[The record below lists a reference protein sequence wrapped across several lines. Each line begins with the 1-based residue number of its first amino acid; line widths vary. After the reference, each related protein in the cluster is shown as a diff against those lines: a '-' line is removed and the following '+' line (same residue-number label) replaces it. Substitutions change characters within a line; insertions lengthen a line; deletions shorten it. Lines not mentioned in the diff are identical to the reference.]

1 MLEIARSSSPIIP
14 LFQHSNSSVEALV
27 AHANSL
33 TLPAESAD
41 WSLPSRRKVGVIGL
55 ILTESALFTIFVTA
69 YLFYIGKSTTGPYPR
84 EVLDLPI
91 LATVCLLS
99 SSLTIVLAERAFD
112 RGDNGK
118 FRIWLLVTILLG
130 VEFLGSTAFEWW
142 RLIFRDH
149 LTISTNLF
157 GTTFYSLV
165 GLHASHVI
173 VGLILLVLVLIL
185 SLRDGVRQ
193 AHAEHIEMLSWYW
206 HFVDGIWIVVF
217 TVVYII
223 GR

>member
-1 MLEIARSSSPIIP
+1 VAR
-14 LFQHSNSSVEALV
+14 V
-27 AHANSL
+27 NSL
-33 TLPAESAD
+33 TLPVESGE
-41 WSLPSRRKVGVIGL
+41 WSLPSRRKIGVIGL

-69 YLFYIGKSTTGPYPR
+69 YLFYIGKSATGPYPK

-91 LATVCLLS
+91 LATIYLLS
-99 SSLTIVLAERAFD
+99 SSLTVVLAERAFR
-112 RGDNGK
+112 RGHTGG
-118 FRIWLLVTILLG
+118 FQLWWLITILLA
-130 VEFLGSTAFEWW
+130 VAFLGSTALEWR
-142 RLIFRDH
+142 RLIFKDH

-173 VGLILLVLVLIL
+173 VGLTLLVLVLVL
-185 SLRDGVRQ
+185 SVRGYVKE

-206 HFVDGIWIVVF
+206 HFVDGIWVIVF

>member
-1 MLEIARSSSPIIP
+1 MA
-14 LFQHSNSSVEALV
+14 N
-27 AHANSL
+27 AHAL
-33 TLPAESAD
+33 TLPAESGE
-41 WSLPSRRKVGVIGL
+41 WSLPSRRKAGVIGL

-69 YLFYIGKSTTGPYPR
+69 YLFYIGKSITGPYPNQ
-84 EVLDLPI
+84 VLDLPI
-91 LATVCLLS
+91 LATICLLS
-99 SSLTIVLAERAFD
+99 SSVTVVLAERAF
-112 RGDNGK
+112 RLGNTGG
-118 FRIWLLVTILLG
+118 FRLWWLITIVLG
-130 VEFLGSTAFEWW
+130 AVFLGFTALEWQ

-185 SLRDGVRQ
+185 SLRGHVTR
-193 AHAEHIEMLSWYW
+193 AHAEHVEMLSWYW
-206 HFVDGIWIVVF
+206 HFVDGIWIIVF

>member
-1 MLEIARSSSPIIP
+1 
-14 LFQHSNSSVEALV
+14 V
-27 AHANSL
+27 ADANTL
-33 TLPAESAD
+33 TLLAESGE
-41 WSLPSRRKVGVIGL
+41 WSLPSRRKIGVIGL

-69 YLFYIGKSTTGPYPR
+69 YLFYIGKSATGPYPK

-91 LATVCLLS
+91 LATIYLLS
-99 SSLTIVLAERAFD
+99 SSLTVVLAERAFR
-112 RGDNGK
+112 RGHTGG
-118 FRIWLLVTILLG
+118 FRLWWLITILLA
-130 VEFLGSTAFEWW
+130 VAFLGSTALEWR
-142 RLIFRDH
+142 RLIFKDH

-185 SLRDGVRQ
+185 SLRGYVTR
-193 AHAEHIEMLSWYW
+193 AHSEHVEMLSWYW
-206 HFVDGIWIVVF
+206 HFVDGIWIIVF

>member
-1 MLEIARSSSPIIP
+1 L
-14 LFQHSNSSVEALV
+14 
-27 AHANSL
+27 
-33 TLPAESAD
+33 
-41 WSLPSRRKVGVIGL
+41 
-55 ILTESALFTIFVTA
+55 
-69 YLFYIGKSTTGPYPR
+69 TGPYPNQ
-84 EVLDLPI
+84 VLDLPI
-91 LATVCLLS
+91 LSTICLLS
-99 SSLTIVLAERAFD
+99 SSVTVVLAEHAFR
-112 RGDNGK
+112 RGQTGG
-118 FRIWLLVTILLG
+118 FRLWWLITILLA
-130 VEFLGSTAFEWW
+130 VAFLSSTALEWR

-185 SLRDGVRQ
+185 SLRGHVMQ
-193 AHAEHIEMLSWYW
+193 AHSEHVEMISWYW
-206 HFVDGIWIVVF
+206 HFVDGIWVIVF

>member
-1 MLEIARSSSPIIP
+1 MATANTLTM
-14 LFQHSNSSVEALV
+14 
-27 AHANSL
+27 HAE
-33 TLPAESAD
+33 TIE
-41 WSLPSRRKVGVIGL
+41 WSLPSRRKIGVIGL

-69 YLFYIGKSTTGPYPR
+69 YLFYIGKSLTGPYPKD
-84 EVLDLPI
+84 VLELPI
-91 LATVCLLS
+91 LATICLLS
-99 SSLTIVLAERAFD
+99 SSLTVALAEHAFR
-112 RGDNGK
+112 RGNIRG
-118 FRIWLLVTILLG
+118 FQLWWLITILLA
-130 VEFLGSTAFEWW
+130 VAFLSSTALEWR

-173 VGLILLVLVLIL
+173 VGLTLLVLVLIL
-185 SLRDGVRQ
+185 SLRGNVMRQ
-193 AHAEHIEMLSWYW
+193 HAEHIEMLSWYW
-206 HFVDGIWIVVF
+206 HFVDGIWVIVF